1 MHCRG
6 KTSHPYKVL
15 FIPEGSSR
23 EHHAGNLNKDLPTMI
38 SKWINSNAW
47 FMNPTVNSVVSR
59 YKLVN

>member
-15 FIPEGSSR
+15 FIPEGISR

-38 SKWINSNAW
+38 SKCQCLVHESNC
-47 FMNPTVNSVVSR
+47 
-59 YKLVN
+59 KLSGF